1 MFEKRKLKKE
11 LEKKKLLIEEIE
23 RKRYRSQSQLVE
35 AILKQETPDDED
47 VDYFN
52 RYTEQIEAVRA
63 EIRDLQRQLDDMK

>member
-1 MFEKRKLKKE
+1 MFEKNKLKKE
-11 LEKKKLLIEEIE
+11 LDKKKILIEEIE

-52 RYTEQIEAVRA
+52 RYTEQIEALRVN
-63 EIRDLQRQLDDMK
+63 IRDLQRRMDEMN

>member
-11 LEKKKLLIEEIE
+11 LEKKKFLIEEIE

>member
-11 LEKKKLLIEEIE
+11 LDKKKELIEEIE

-35 AILKQETPDDED
+35 AILKQETPNDDD

-52 RYTEQIEAVRA
+52 RYTEQIETLRA
-63 EIRDLQRQLDDMK
+63 NIRDLQRQLDDM